1 MDKIKWVYIYMSVI
15 KIIVLLVVFNVLRK
29 LYAWKN
35 TVLQILCRIRASGPH
50 SIQYL

>member
-1 MDKIKWVYIYMSVI
+1 MNKIEWGYMNVI
-15 KIIVLLVVFNVLRK
+15 MVIVMLVVFNVLRK

-35 TVLQILCRIRASGPH
+35 TVLQILYRIRASGPH